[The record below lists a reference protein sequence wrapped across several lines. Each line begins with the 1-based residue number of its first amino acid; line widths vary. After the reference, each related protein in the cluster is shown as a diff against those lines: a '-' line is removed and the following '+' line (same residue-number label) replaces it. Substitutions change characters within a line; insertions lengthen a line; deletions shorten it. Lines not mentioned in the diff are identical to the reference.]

1 MLSELRQ
8 AQQAQTRHRL
18 VAAAHQCF
26 SDRGLAKT
34 TIDDI
39 VKRAGTSRATF
50 YLHFQGKPQVLA
62 ASWDEIE
69 LPRVNRLFVDHDAG
83 ADFSY
88 GATRVWIERLLTFW
102 EANPTMALNANQIMA
117 SDDELLRWGASNVLA
132 VAQHMP
138 NLVARLGANA
148 QSWIVLRVT
157 QLERLMYFWVT
168 GNVPLSREELL
179 EALSREWALDG

>member
-26 SDRGLAKT
+26 VYQGLAKT

-50 YLHFQGKPQVLA
+50 YLHFQSKPQVLA

-69 LPRVNRLFVDHDAG
+69 LPRVIRLFRDHDAAG
-83 ADFSY
+83 DFSY
-88 GATRVWIERLLTFW
+88 GATRAWIETLLAFW
-102 EANPTMALNANQIMA
+102 EANPSMAVNANQIMA
-117 SDDELLRWGASNVLA
+117 SDDELLRWGASNVLT
-132 VAQHMP
+132 VTQEMP
-138 NLVARLGANA
+138 NLVAALGADA
-148 QSWIVLRVT
+148 QVRMVLRMA

-179 EALSREWALDG
+179 EALSREWALDD

>member
-18 VAAAHQCF
+18 VTAAHQCF
-26 SDRGLAKT
+26 TDRGLAKT

-69 LPRVNRLFVDHDAG
+69 FPRVNRLFVEHDAA

-88 GATRVWIERLLTFW
+88 EATRAWIESLLTFW
-102 EANPTMALNANQIMA
+102 EANPSMAVNANQIMA

-132 VAQHMP
+132 VRRSMP
-138 NLVARLGANA
+138 NLMARLGANA
-148 QSWIVLRVT
+148 QAWMVLRVT

-168 GNVPLSREELL
+168 ENVPLSREELL
-179 EALSREWALDG
+179 EALSREWTLDD